1 MDIPIIFAFF
11 AGVAAAFNPCGAAM
25 LPAYI
30 GFQLGTYQS
39 GKNLISL
46 IFHGIS
52 FGLLSTLGFITLFSL
67 VGIILIAG
75 GYFIGKFLPI
85 FGLVTGLLISGVGI
99 WLLFTN
105 SNISIQGASK
115 VNFGNTHGIWNMYI
129 FGIGYGIASLSCA
142 LPLFLIAVGL
152 IAGTSL
158 SSGKIIETVIGC
170 IFYGMGMGVV
180 LILTSLGTIF
190 FKKAISTSINKF
202 MKYIEI
208 IGKLGMIFAG
218 AYLIHYWIIGKGS
231 GLLQIP

>member
-1 MDIPIIFAFF
+1 M
-11 AGVAAAFNPCGAAM
+11 
-25 LPAYI
+25 
-30 GFQLGTYQS
+30 
-39 GKNLISL
+39 
-46 IFHGIS
+46 
-52 FGLLSTLGFITLFSL
+52 
-67 VGIILIAG
+67 
-75 GYFIGKFLPI
+75 
-85 FGLVTGLLISGVGI
+85 TGLLISGVGI

-115 VNFGNTHGIWNMYI
+115 VNFGNTQGIWNMYI